1 MLRGR
6 DQTMAAVQRSD
17 QALTAVIVGMAH
29 HVINRV
35 FPDISLGLVLL
46 ILYIPGSVNNDS
58 AREYDLRT
66 R

>member
-6 DQTMAAVQRSD
+6 DQTMAAVRRSD
-17 QALTAVIVGMAH
+17 QALTAVIVGMA

-58 AREYDLRT
+58 AREYELRT